1 MSSSPSA
8 AAERIEQDA
17 NRMPNNAMK
26 QAELYSS
33 WNRNSQ
39 PWQTIRRFETG
50 QYAANEAAT
59 REYLTALA
67 GVQRLDRVVPTL
79 LQHQQELSANV
90 NAVDSMAY
98 GPAASTSYPG
108 SASSMYGGPT
118 GSMFQG
124 NGGAAASASS
134 TFNPFASSAAVSS
147 GAVPFNN
154 PTVHS
159 SSSAKA
165 PSGTDAEPVHVVMQE
180 PCKSLALRLVCLSL
194 CVCVSVCLAMKQM
207 FFRLARILVM
217 TIVGISAF
225 SALMEERA
233 GLGKTVTMP
242 SGAEPNTSASKYKF
256 SDVEGVDEAKQEL
269 MEVVEYLRDP
279 QKFTR
284 LGGKLPKG
292 ILLTGPPGTGK
303 TLLAKTIAG
312 EAGVPFFYCSGSEF
326 DEMFVGV
333 GARRVREL
341 FGIFY
346 LPYQLYLHI
355 VFLSS
360 ICKEKLAVHY
370 FHRRDRRRGQ
380 FAQPQGLPDGQDD
393 AQPVAGGDGR
403 LCVHRGRHCDWCD
416 KLPRSAGQG
425 PGPPRPFRPPH
436 QRAPAGRPRS

>member
-1 MSSSPSA
+1 MFAPRQFVRSSPAKSVSALRSLTRCTSDCHAPCPPPNAPLLLLGPQTRPMSSSPSA

-194 CVCVSVCLAMKQM
+194 CVCVCVCVSSNEADV
-207 FFRLARILVM
+207 FP
-217 TIVGISAF
+217 VGTDPRHDDRGHLGLLRVDGGAGWPGQDGDH
-225 SALMEERA
+225 ALGCRA
-233 GLGKTVTMP
+233 QHVCVKVQVLGRRGRGRGKA
-242 SGAEPNTSASKYKF
+242 GA
-256 SDVEGVDEAKQEL
+256 D
-269 MEVVEYLRDP
+269 
-279 QKFTR
+279 
-284 LGGKLPKG
+284 GG
-292 ILLTGPPGTGK
+292 
-303 TLLAKTIAG
+303 
-312 EAGVPFFYCSGSEF
+312 
-326 DEMFVGV
+326 
-333 GARRVREL
+333 RRVPARPAKVYPV
-341 FGIFY
+341 GR
-346 LPYQLYLHI
+346 QT
-355 VFLSS
+355 
-360 ICKEKLAVHY
+360 
-370 FHRRDRRRGQ
+370 
-380 FAQPQGLPDGQDD
+380 PQGHPSDGAPRHRQDALGQDD
-393 AQPVAGGDGR
+393 CWRGGCALFLLLWLR
-403 LCVHRGRHCDWCD
+403 V
-416 KLPRSAGQG
+416 
-425 PGPPRPFRPPH
+425 
-436 QRAPAGRPRS
+436 